1 MKQLLKVAAALL
13 CLTAVLLCTSCAQDS
28 ATDDA
33 TPEGMKI
40 ATCAGEDFR
49 LYVPTVWNENTD
61 YGVSGAYYN
70 LSTQSTVSAKKYP
83 ITGDMRTQMEAN
95 AGKGNIQWF
104 WEAYCRA
111 AVEAY
116 SFDGTVEQR
125 EEPTDTVLGGL
136 NAKRYCY
143 RARIN
148 GAVTDFLQVVGQAS
162 DAFYVVSFA
171 MDETLYAPLS
181 EDMQKILTAFRIG
194 DTPYEPEGYQ
204 KVLDE
209 NAQAPQ
215 GMKLASNK
223 DVAYFFYVPTDWVVE
238 QQETVFAAYVAGD
251 RSSVSV
257 VPYMPS
263 QESMSVA
270 EYFEMTSKRLTDLAG
285 ADSMTMISDASNPQK
300 VDLGGRQASVYVYTY
315 KIGDTVY
322 YYQQWI
328 AAYKSMI
335 YAVTYTAPTQ
345 QAFDSHMAD
354 VERIVAEFEFR

>member
-1 MKQLLKVAAALL
+1 MKQLFKGAAALL
-13 CLTAVLLCTSCAQDS
+13 CLMAILLCSSCAQSD
-28 ATDDA
+28 ATDDT
-33 TPEGMKI
+33 TPEGMKL

-83 ITGDMRTQMEAN
+83 ITNEMRTKMEAN
-95 AGKGNIQWF
+95 ADKGSVQWF
-104 WEAYCRA
+104 WESYCRT

-125 EEPTDTVLGGL
+125 EDPADTVLGGL
-136 NAKRYCY
+136 NAKQYHY

-148 GAVTDFLQVVGQAS
+148 GAVTELLQVVGQAS
-162 DAFYVVSFA
+162 NAFYVVSFS
-171 MDETLYAPLS
+171 MDETMYEPLLA
-181 EDMQKILTAFRIG
+181 DMQKILTAFQIPN
-194 DTPYEPEGYQ
+194 TPYEPEGYQ

-209 NAQAPQ
+209 NAQAPE
-215 GMKLASNK
+215 GMKPASNK
-223 DVAYFFYVPTDWVVE
+223 DVAYSFYVPKDWVVE

-257 VPYMPS
+257 VPYMPA

-270 EYFEMTSKRLTDLAG
+270 EYFEMTCKQMTDLTG
-285 ADSMTMISDASNPQK
+285 ADGLTMISDASNPQK
-300 VDLGGRQASVYVYTY
+300 VDLGGRQASVYTYTY
-315 KIGDTVY
+315 KIGGRVY

-345 QAFDSHMAD
+345 EAFDAHLAD
-354 VERIVAEFEFR
+354 AERIVDAFEFR